1 MDSPGQGRRTKSVLA
16 TVTSTTD
23 TDAKTTS
30 ASSTSASISTTSTK
44 GLKHR
49 SGSTSTSL
57 KSSLSTLTTTTT
69 TITDDDSTDNQ
80 SDASSSATR
89 VPEDENTLWSL
100 APYCPS
106 YSVAFKTLFMVRALA
121 ATYSNISDCDEVFN
135 YWDPLH
141 YLQYGSGLE
150 TWEYSPMY
158 AIRSWAYI
166 LLHAIPAEL
175 ARLAMSA
182 NSLQLF
188 FIVRIMLGAVSA
200 HCEATLYRAV
210 VEEFDP
216 RIGRYLLMALL
227 TSAGMW
233 ISANALLPS
242 TFAMYTTMLFFSQ
255 VLQQP
260 TERSG
265 KRTFWAIFWV
275 GLGALLGWPFS
286 AVVGIPFVIED
297 LLIHSR
303 TISVK
308 KTVRFRDWQWMRFKR
323 IVLSSIRVLVLLM
336 VPITLIDYYY
346 YKKWVVV
353 PLNIVLYN
361 VFGGK
366 DVGPDIYGTEPWW
379 FYILNGLLNFN
390 ILFIAALVSL
400 PILMLTS
407 LVARD
412 VLPSPPSRH
421 GRAKSPTLV
430 ISFKLL
436 PFYLWFAIFTAQP
449 HKEERFLFV
458 VYPLICFNAVMTL
471 FMVQKLI
478 QKALIKLIP
487 SSSSIANGNRTGN
500 SNGHIHHRNNN
511 NNGSNNTGVN
521 GYPTSKN
528 RVTIHKYA
536 TGLVWIVLV
545 ASAGVSLARIVA
557 LYQHYSAPIPVY
569 RKAYELVKVPEP
581 GAHTTTPTATAAM
594 TSLQTP
600 KHNAVRVCVG
610 KEWYRFPSHY
620 FLPEGAKLGFIKSRF
635 DGLLPGE
642 FLEYEDEAAIEQRM
656 EEAKKRSMIRKQNAL
671 ASDKRKVKRKLKTTA
686 GTAPMTSTP
695 STKEGGE
702 GQGLDDDLLG
712 SDVLDWRWSAERR
725 PGTSYVPLQMN
736 NKNLEVTAHHTPLED
751 CEYLVDLDW
760 SGRSVDERQ
769 RIGEDPLEPSYLQ
782 QTERWEKLYC
792 ERYLDTAV
800 GAGANRWVRAFW
812 LPANLVEALT
822 RGQQKVWGEYCLARR
837 RR

>member
-1 MDSPGQGRRTKSVLA
+1 MIRAL
-16 TVTSTTD
+16 
-23 TDAKTTS
+23 
-30 ASSTSASISTTSTK
+30 
-44 GLKHR
+44 
-49 SGSTSTSL
+49 
-57 KSSLSTLTTTTT
+57 
-69 TITDDDSTDNQ
+69 
-80 SDASSSATR
+80 SATY
-89 VPEDENTLWSL
+89 
-100 APYCPS
+100 A
-106 YSVAFKTLFMVRALA
+106 
-121 ATYSNISDCDEVFN
+121 NISDCDEVFN

-188 FIVRIMLGAVSA
+188 FIMRIMLGAVSA

-227 TSAGMW
+227 TSAGLW
-233 ISANALLPS
+233 ISTNALLPS

-286 AVVGIPFVIED
+286 GVVGIPFVLED
-297 LLIHSR
+297 LLVHSR
-303 TISVK
+303 IVAVK

-323 IVLSSIRVLVLLM
+323 ILLSSIRVLVILV
-336 VPITLIDYYY
+336 VPIVLIDFYY

-390 ILFIAALVSL
+390 VLFLAALASL
-400 PILMLTS
+400 PMLLLTS
-407 LVARD
+407 LVAQD

-430 ISFKLL
+430 ITFKLL

-458 VYPLICFNAVMTL
+458 VYPLICFNAVVAL
-471 FMVQKLI
+471 FMAQKLV
-478 QKALIKLIP
+478 QRALIKLFP
-487 SSSSIANGNRTGN
+487 SKSKVSSSDIHTSHGVGLSNGSTTTPTSH
-500 SNGHIHHRNNN
+500 SNGHSNGHHNHPNNN
-511 NNGSNNTGVN
+511 
-521 GYPTSKN
+521 SKH
-528 RVTIHKYA
+528 RIALHKYA
-536 TGLVWIVLV
+536 AGMAWVILVL
-545 ASAGVSLARIVA
+545 SAAVSLARIMA
-557 LYQHYSAPIPVY
+557 LHQHYSAPIPVY
-569 RKAYELVKVPEP
+569 RKAYDLIKVPESSP
-581 GAHTTTPTATAAM
+581 AAAVADSLVDDPTAT
-594 TSLQTP
+594 TP
-600 KHNAVRVCVG
+600 AGTMAGQSKKKTHHGRAPVRVCVG

-620 FLPEGAKLGFIKSRF
+620 FLPQGAKLGFIKSRF

-642 FLEYEDEAAIEQRM
+642 FLEYDDQEAVEQRM
-656 EEAKKRSMIRKQNAL
+656 ADAKKRSLIRQQNAM
-671 ASDKRKVKRKLKTTA
+671 ARERNSKKAA
-686 GTAPMTSTP
+686 GTTTSSTMSVNPDAATAAPAGVLEEDLTS
-695 STKEGGE
+695 
-702 GQGLDDDLLG
+702 
-712 SDVLDWRWSAERR
+712 VFDWRWSAERR

-751 CEYLVDLDW
+751 CDYLVDIDW
-760 SGRSVDERQ
+760 SGRTE
-769 RIGEDPLEPSYLQ
+769 EDKKRLGQDALEPSYLQ
-782 QTERWEKLYC
+782 QTETWEKLYC
-792 ERYLDTAV
+792 EPYLDTAV
-800 GAGANRWVRAFW
+800 GAGKNRWVRAFW
-812 LPANLVEALT
+812 LPAQLVEALT
-822 RGQQKVWGEYCLARR
+822 RGQAKVWGEYCLARR